1 MHSLLLFD
9 ENGREIPVSEL
20 ARVFQSVTGFED
32 VRYDT
37 PGATPIEADYIEGED
52 FTIVD
57 LDEKKETISIRGTS
71 GAALSAA
78 WILHSNL
85 KLSLRMVDT
94 DYSFDLILS
103 RFSSI
108 EELEAAIDAARAT

>member
-9 ENGREIPVSEL
+9 ENHRKISVNEL
-20 ARVFQSVTGFED
+20 AHIFQSVAGFQE

-37 PGATPIEADYIEGED
+37 PIGTPIEARYIEGED
-52 FTIVD
+52 FTTVD
-57 LDEKKETISIRGTS
+57 LDEKRETISIRGTS

-85 KLSLRMVDT
+85 ELSVRMVDT

-103 RFSSI
+103 QFSTI
-108 EELEAAIDAARAT
+108 EDLEAAIDAARSS

>member
-9 ENGREIPVSEL
+9 EDGREIPVSAL
-20 ARVFQSVTGFED
+20 QRIFQSVAGFQE

-37 PGATPIEADYIEGED
+37 PIGTPIEARYIEGED
-52 FTIVD
+52 FTTVD
-57 LDEKKETISIRGTS
+57 LDEERKTISIRGTS

-78 WILHSNL
+78 WILHSYL
-85 KLSLRMVDT
+85 DLSLRMVDT

-103 RFSSI
+103 RFSTI
-108 EELEAAIDAARAT
+108 EELEAAIDAARSS

>member
-9 ENGREIPVSEL
+9 EIDREIPVIAL
-20 ARVFQSVTGFED
+20 QRIFQSVAGFQD

-37 PGATPIEADYIEGED
+37 PLATPIEARYIEGED
-52 FTIVD
+52 FTTVD
-57 LDEKKETISIRGTS
+57 LNEKRKTISIRGTS

-78 WILHSNL
+78 WILHSHL
-85 KLSLRMVDT
+85 ELSLRMVDT

-103 RFSSI
+103 RFSNI
-108 EELEAAIDAARAT
+108 EELEAAIDEARSK